1 MYTPYFISLL
11 HLYCISLHLLYMK
24 KYLLY
29 ILSCCFLISSCTT
42 TSNLFTTKK
51 KFSNPVQLNAVR
63 VRPQKNNAI
72 LPPKPIEID
81 IFHTD
86 IQVSFDW
93 TKHLCYGEERIFLK
107 PFFYDIDSI
116 VLDAQNM
123 VFSKVEVEN
132 SKGEIIQHMI
142 SYNKKKLNIQL
153 EKKFNYKDTLI
164 VNIQYTAKP
173 DDKEKG
179 GSAAIKDDKGLYF
192 INTNN
197 KEPYKPSQIW
207 TQGETQSN
215 SCWFPTIDNPNEKFT
230 SNLTIS
236 VDKEMTILSNG
247 EKTSSVIEGDIKTEK
262 WENKLPMPAYLTM
275 MAIGEFDI
283 IVDSL
288 NGKEVSYYLEKKY
301 APYARNIF
309 KHTPEMIAFFGEK
322 LGFQYP
328 WNKYAQVVVRDYV
341 SGAMENTSATLHGDF
356 VQKNNRQL
364 IDASNDDI
372 IAHELFHQW
381 FGDLVTCKT
390 WSHLVLNEGFATL
403 GEQIWVEHKYGKDE
417 ALKKSFNRI
426 QRYLNYTS
434 KNSDDAIVNSNYDSQ
449 EDMFNVLTYQK
460 GASVLNLLKSEIG
473 EEAFFLGLKNYL
485 TTYQYSNTEIDDLKK
500 EFEKVIG
507 RDLTLFFNQW
517 FLKGGHPVIDV
528 RYTYNDSS
536 KLTQV
541 VVEQMQKN
549 EVGLFNFP
557 LEFKIKQ
564 GDKNQTF
571 VFQIEKK
578 KEVFFVEKLD
588 KESQSYPNIIVDPN
602 AVFIGEIK
610 DNKSIFYQIVTYN
623 EADNYIEKIRALKE
637 LSLVQQQNDTA
648 RFTLLSAINDVNED
662 IRLKALEW
670 VDWKYAQNYI
680 KAKEFLINLAEKD
693 NFSRVRA
700 EALEILADKREPF
713 LLNFYLKLTQDS
725 SYTVSAN
732 ALDAVVKLIP
742 EEGLRVAKLL
752 EKDAKGDLFQ
762 QISSLYGEK
771 GDTSHV
777 VFFTQNMMHVF
788 DRTRAALLD
797 NFTQLIIKLNTIE
810 YFAQATDLL
819 TNRAIDD
826 ENGYIRYAALINLNE
841 LNNHYS
847 TQLKQTISDEMKIY
861 FSNQHNSIQ
870 EKIKSLIRQ
879 EQDEYVLGLLK
890 LKGLYNGVKE

>member
-1 MYTPYFISLL
+1 
-11 HLYCISLHLLYMK
+11 MK

-29 ILSCCFLISSCTT
+29 IIGYSFLFSSCATT
-42 TSNLFTTKK
+42 TNLFNLKK
-51 KFSNPVQLNAVR
+51 KFSNPVQLKEVKIS
-63 VRPQKNNAI
+63 PQKNNSI
-72 LPPKPIEID
+72 LPAKSKEVD
-81 IFHTD
+81 IFHSD

-93 TKHLCYGEERIFLK
+93 SKHICYGVETIYLK
-107 PFFYDIDSI
+107 PYFYDIDSI

-123 VFSKVEVEN
+123 IFSKVEVKN
-132 SKGEIIQHMI
+132 TQGDIIQNLI
-142 SYNKKKLNIQL
+142 SYDKKKLKIQL
-153 EKKFNYKDTLI
+153 EKKYNYKDTLI
-164 VNIQYTAKP
+164 LTIQYTAKP
-173 DDKEKG
+173 DEKEKG

-192 INTNN
+192 INTSM
-197 KEPYKPSQIW
+197 KEPYKPTQIW
-207 TQGETQSN
+207 TQGETESN

-230 SNLTIS
+230 STLSIS
-236 VDKEMTILSNG
+236 VNKEMTILSNG
-247 EKTSSVIEGDIKTEK
+247 EKTSSVIEGNIKTEK

-288 NGKEVSYYLEKKY
+288 NGKEVSYYLEKQF

-309 KHTPEMIAFFGEK
+309 KHTPEMISFFGEK

-403 GEQIWVEHKYGKDE
+403 GEQIWIEHKYGKEE
-417 ALKKSFNRI
+417 ALKKSYNRI
-426 QRYLNYTS
+426 QRYINYTN
-434 KNSDDAIVNSNYDSQ
+434 KNSDDAIVNSNYNSQ

-460 GASVLNLLKSEIG
+460 GASVLNLLKNEIG
-473 EEAFFLGLKNYL
+473 EDAFFLGLKNYL
-485 TTYQYSNTEIDDLKK
+485 TTYQYSNTEIADLRK
-500 EFEKVIG
+500 EFEKVTG
-507 RDLTLFFNQW
+507 RDLNLFFNQW
-517 FLKGGHPVIDV
+517 FLRGGHPILDI
-528 RYTYNDSS
+528 RYVYNDSS
-536 KLTQV
+536 KLAQV
-541 VVEQMQKN
+541 IVEQVQKN

-564 GDKNQTF
+564 GNKTQSF

-578 KEVFFVEKLD
+578 KEIFFVEKLD
-588 KESQSYPNIIVDPN
+588 KESLSFPNIIVDPN
-602 AVFIGEIK
+602 AVFVGDIK
-610 DNKSIFYQIVTYN
+610 DNKSISYQIVTYN

-637 LSLVQQQNDTA
+637 LSLVQQKNDTA

-662 IRLKALEW
+662 IRLKALQW
-670 VDWKYAQNYI
+670 IDWKNAQNYI
-680 KAKEFLINLAEKD
+680 KAKEFLMNLAEKD
-693 NFSRVRA
+693 ASPSVRA

-713 LLNFYLKLTQDS
+713 LLNFYLKLTEDS

-742 EEGLRVAKLL
+742 EEGLKAAKNL
-752 EKDAKGDLFQ
+752 EKDAKGELFQ
-762 QISSLYGEK
+762 QISTLYAAK
-771 GDTSHV
+771 GDSTNII
-777 VFFTQNMMHVF
+777 FFTKNLMQVF
-788 DRTRAALLD
+788 DRNRAILLD
-797 NFTQLIIKLNTIE
+797 DYIQLVTKINSIE
-810 YFAQATDLL
+810 YFTQATDLL

-826 ENGYIRYAALINLNE
+826 ENGYIRYAAIINLNE

-847 TQLKQTISDEMKIY
+847 TQLKQSIPDDMKSY
-861 FSNQHNSIQ
+861 FLHEHNSLQ
-870 EKIKSLIRQ
+870 EKIKSLVNQ